1 MKEKMEQVLMEM
13 PKVEQGQK
21 IVLAID
27 GLSRSGKTTFARMI
41 EQHLK
46 EENCSVCTVHIDDYI
61 VERTRR
67 YHTGNEQWYEYYQL
81 QWDREVLREK
91 LFKRVRKASELHLLA
106 YDDATDTLVPRKI
119 EIPDTCLII
128 IEGVFLQRKEWR
140 SYYDYI
146 IYLDCSREERFN
158 RERIDTRNDI
168 EKFEKRYWK
177 AEDYYLQVCSPAQ
190 QADLVIQN

>member
-1 MKEKMEQVLMEM
+1 MKEKMEQVLTKM

-46 EENCSVCTVHIDDYI
+46 EENRSVCTVHIDDYI

-81 QWDREVLREK
+81 QWDIEVLRER

-106 YDDATDTLVPRKI
+106 YDDVADTQVPRKI

-177 AEDYYLQVCSPAQ
+177 AEDYYLQLCSPAQ